1 VAARIGVAGP
11 SLQPYF
17 SKPEAVSRSVAA
29 KREVVEN
36 ITILIPR
43 WKKAFASAGLDAKV
57 ETMLPAARAS
67 CAAFSIAARTSG

>member
-17 SKPEAVSRSVAA
+17 SKPEAVSRSVAE
-29 KREVVEN
+29 KREVVKN

-43 WKKAFASAGLDAKV
+43 WKKAFASAELV
-57 ETMLPAARAS
+57 QRSRQCCQLRVLPAQPS
-67 CAAFSIAARTSG
+67 Q